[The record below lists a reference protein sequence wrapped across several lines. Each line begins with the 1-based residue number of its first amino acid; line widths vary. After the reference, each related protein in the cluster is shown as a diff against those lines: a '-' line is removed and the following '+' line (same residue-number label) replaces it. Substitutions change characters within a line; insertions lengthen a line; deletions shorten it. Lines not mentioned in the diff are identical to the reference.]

1 LLGEKIY
8 KLDLF
13 YKRYF
18 LKMVKTPVIGIPSWE
33 WKKEAVSYAK
43 KHLNIHFLNISD
55 FCYECSR
62 HFNLLDIIDNHGNF
76 RDSEYYQYYMDNG
89 RDDHY
94 IIHKIDKFKKLYD
107 DIKNN
112 GCDISS
118 IVTEDGCRLDG
129 SHRLSILLHL
139 NIYNANVNVL
149 NYNFIFQQDKIAS
162 IKKQNSEYRKKVYDI
177 E

>member
-1 LLGEKIY
+1 MEVI
-8 KLDLF
+8 
-13 YKRYF
+13 
-18 LKMVKTPVIGIPSWE
+18 VKTPVIGIPSWG
-33 WKKEAVSYAK
+33 WKKKAVVYAK
-43 KHLNIHFLNISD
+43 KYPNIHFMDISD

-62 HFNLLDIIDNHGNF
+62 HFDLLNIIDNYGDF
-76 RDSEYYQYYMDNG
+76 RESEYYQYYMDNG

-139 NIYNANVNVL
+139 NIYEANVNVF
-149 NYNFIFQQDKIAS
+149 NYSFLFDKDTIYN
-162 IKKQNSEYRKKVYDI
+162 IKKQVIEYRKNIYNI
-177 E
+177 